1 MQMPLEKQ
9 TNKKKKQVFAMEQMT
24 SGQIKIHQLSY
35 NRTRMQLELAPVQIR
50 NAPA

>member
-1 MQMPLEKQ
+1 
-9 TNKKKKQVFAMEQMT
+9 MEQMT

-50 NAPA
+50 NAPAWATIPAEAYH